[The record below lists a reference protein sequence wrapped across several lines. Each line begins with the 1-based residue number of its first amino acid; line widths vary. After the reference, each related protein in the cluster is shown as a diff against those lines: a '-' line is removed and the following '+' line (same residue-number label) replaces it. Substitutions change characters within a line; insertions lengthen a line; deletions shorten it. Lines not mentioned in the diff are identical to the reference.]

1 MIQINN
7 IKVGD
12 KVHFKQTP
20 DNKRFENGIVKEVL
34 NDHRFVRVVYDYN
47 NDIDNYTDYT
57 SQLTDVNQLYEG
69 WK

>member
-20 DNKRFENGIVKEVL
+20 DSKRFENGIVKEVL
-34 NDHRFVRVVYDYN
+34 DDYRFVRVVYNYN
-47 NDIDNYTDYT
+47 DDIDNYTDYT